1 MYLATNQGFMKKI
14 LLPLLLILP
23 LFLAA
28 QPLPGNGPWNN
39 PLRMAW
45 SSDGITFGTSTIF
58 QDSAGVPSVIRW
70 KGDTLIAAFQW
81 FRQPVNGPEWDKVA
95 TKISTDKGLTWSE
108 PVPILVNGL
117 PTGYQRPFDPTLV
130 SLGGDSLRIYYSSSA
145 TMPAGLDSAINTYS
159 AVSTDGIQF
168 QFEPGPRVDVDTGR
182 VIDPAVIYFNN
193 SWHYAAPIGSPQQG
207 AYHFIS
213 PNGVSF
219 SRVPNIG
226 SDNQHN
232 WTGNYMVDSPNELRF
247 YGSGAQIWLNRSSN
261 GGVWTGYTPTN
272 LQGGDPSVVKIDSGQ
287 YLIIFVGPPYA
298 TSREQT
304 ENAPNPCLLYPNPAT
319 TQLFLDCGTG
329 ATLAAPRLTLS
340 DVQGKSITLTPDS
353 KGCFSLRGFNLAPG
367 VYHYQIIDQEKSLR
381 SGKVLLE

>member
-1 MYLATNQGFMKKI
+1 MKNI
-14 LLPLLLILP
+14 ILPLLLILP

-28 QPLPGNGPWNN
+28 QPLPGNGPWNS

-45 SSDGITFGTSTIF
+45 SSDGITFSTSTLF

-95 TKISTDKGLTWSE
+95 TKISSDKGFTWSE
-108 PVPILVNGL
+108 PVPIQVNGI

-145 TMPAGLDSAINTYS
+145 TMPAGQDSIINTYS

-182 VIDPAVIYFNN
+182 VIDPAVVFFNN
-193 SWHYAAPIGSPQQG
+193 TWHYAAPIGSPQQG

-213 PNGVSF
+213 PNGLTF

-232 WTGNYMVDSPNELRF
+232 WTGNYLVDSPNELRF

-261 GGVWTGYTPTN
+261 GGIWTGYTPTN
-272 LQGGDPSVVKIDSGQ
+272 LQGGDPSVVKTDGGQ
-287 YLIIFVGPPYA
+287 YLIVFVGPPNA
-298 TSREQT
+298 TNSDQAQ
-304 ENAPNPCLLYPNPAT
+304 NIPSPCILYPNPAT
-319 TQLFLDCGTG
+319 TLLCMNCFSGNNLM
-329 ATLAAPRLTLS
+329 ALRLILS
-340 DVQGKSITLTPDS
+340 DVLGKSITLIPDS
-353 KGCFSLRGFNLAPG
+353 NGCFSLKDSELAPG
-367 VYHYQIIDQEKSLR
+367 VYTYQLNDQERSLH
-381 SGKVLLE
+381 SGRVLLE